1 MATAIRVFCDV
12 GDDVEAIDLEQTTI
26 FGRRQAAVIERLAM
40 EGANGFAV
48 AGPTRKQQCRR
59 RRGVLAE
66 NREHP
71 PLMLRSEMKETVP
84 GEETV
89 KSLAE
94 GERSHI
100 RHQPARA
107 RKTPLADLNHC
118 RRGIDARQRISS
130 IDEKTRDRLGC
141 SAANIEN
148 ATTLRQERSKALE
161 PRPFEQL
168 SRPDPIPGLGVPIIE
183 VD

>member
-40 EGANGFAV
+40 EGANGFAM

-71 PLMLRSEMKETVP
+71 ALMLRSEMKETVP

-100 RHQPARA
+100 RHKPARA
-107 RKTPLADLNHC
+107 RKSPLADLNHR
-118 RRGIDARQRISS
+118 RRGIDTRQRIASS
-130 IDEKTRDRLGC
+130 DEKARDRLGC
-141 SAANIEN
+141 SQPISR
-148 ATTLRQERSKALE
+148 TLQPCASNDRNRSSHSL
-161 PRPFEQL
+161 
-168 SRPDPIPGLGVPIIE
+168 
-183 VD
+183 